1 MAGVSTERQRGPTAV
16 ALRDPLPWH
25 DLEQIVATSEQTGY
39 SAVFLPEIAGRD
51 VFAALTGLAPGA
63 PSLTLATG
71 VAAIVS
77 RTARITSMAA
87 ATVAE
92 RSDGRMVLGLGTGP
106 ARKGA
111 LDGLRAYA
119 TAVRVL
125 LDGGAVDGER
135 LTLDIPRPVPI
146 WVAALGPNAMRLAG
160 EIADGVL
167 LNWCPPERVAFARE
181 RIREG
186 AERAGRDPAS
196 VRVGVYVRS
205 VVGQGAAG
213 DDGLRTAAQGYAS
226 YPAYRRQ
233 FEEVFQKDHLPEDM
247 PAVTLTVTELTD
259 GRLWVVNLLK
269 LAGILLLAYGAA
281 VVIAL
286 QFDGAVGLIVFYTVA
301 NAAQASS
308 FVLTSPAIAAV
319 VPARMRGQ
327 AFALVGM
334 YLFLLGGFFG
344 NVLAGALSDAIGDNG
359 DTFKVTVWF

>member
-25 DLEQIVATSEQTGY
+25 DLEQIVATSEQSGY

-233 FEEVFQKDHLPEDM
+233 FEEVGLGKEAERAAAGDVPEALLDAVALRGDAAAASRRLEAYREAGADLPVVYPVATLEPVSSILGTLFGLAPV
-247 PAVTLTVTELTD
+247 PAVE
-259 GRLWVVNLLK
+259 G
-269 LAGILLLAYGAA
+269 
-281 VVIAL
+281 
-286 QFDGAVGLIVFYTVA
+286 
-301 NAAQASS
+301 
-308 FVLTSPAIAAV
+308 
-319 VPARMRGQ
+319 
-327 AFALVGM
+327 
-334 YLFLLGGFFG
+334 
-344 NVLAGALSDAIGDNG
+344 
-359 DTFKVTVWF
+359 